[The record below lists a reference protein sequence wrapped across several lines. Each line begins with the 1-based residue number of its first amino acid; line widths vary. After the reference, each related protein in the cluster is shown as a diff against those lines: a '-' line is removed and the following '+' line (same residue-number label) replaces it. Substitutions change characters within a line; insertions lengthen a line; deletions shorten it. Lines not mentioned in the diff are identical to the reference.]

1 MVDNFALAFV
11 SVRTKR
17 SSSSRPHDF
26 LDSIEELLTDTERL
40 MNTNNPTVIDS
51 IVGRLQC
58 AVDTTYQ
65 LLLRVDANA
74 ATRDLS
80 TLYQELL
87 AILERWEN
95 RGRHMSHCCAVA
107 PIENCREFSS
117 GMNFAQ
123 VGRPRIDVSGEQ
135 IECLRSLGFT
145 WAIIAVMLSLSRTS
159 LWRKCRELGICDR
172 QYTDINNSDLDEVM
186 RDLVTS
192 YPYSDLTI
200 LRGHLRP
207 RLYEETLSR
216 VEGSPA
222 YPSYPGRANFSY
234 ISLQNLANRLHERQ
248 KVGSARRIGS
258 PS

>member
-1 MVDNFALAFV
+1 MRIQ
-11 SVRTKR
+11 SVAV
-17 SSSSRPHDF
+17 PPGFNDF
-26 LDSIEELLTDTERL
+26 LESIEELLSDTERL
-40 MNTNNPTVIDS
+40 MNTNNPTVVDN

-65 LLLRVDANA
+65 LLLRVDDNA

-107 PIENCREFSS
+107 PMKNCRGSSS
-117 GMNFAQ
+117 GMNLAQ

-135 IECLRSLGFT
+135 TECLRGLGFT

-159 LWRKCRELGICDR
+159 LWRKCRVLGICDR
-172 QYTDINNSDLDEVM
+172 QYTDINDSDLDEVM

-192 YPYSDLTI
+192 YPNSGRTI
-200 LRGHLRP
+200 LRGHRR
-207 RLYEETLSR
+207 RLGIHVQRERARLSMIR
-216 VEGSPA
+216 VDLV
-222 YPSYPGRANFSY
+222 N
-234 ISLQNLANRLHERQ
+234 
-248 KVGSARRIGS
+248 VCMRRMRVIRRRTYSVSGPNALWHIDGHYS
-258 PS
+258 